1 MNKRERYS
9 LRSKLGR
16 KAKAGCVNFGC
27 DTCPFAKCVVD
38 IQTDRIESNTCPYFV
53 KHVLPSDEILYNA
66 YIGELP
72 KEHPLKAVKGEVEVI
87 TKDCARCHNAF
98 IPNSNRQKYCKSCAD
113 SVTRRQWRESKA
125 NARLDV
131 QR

>member
-16 KAKAGCVNFGC
+16 KAKSDCVNYSC
-27 DTCPFAKCVVD
+27 DSCPFAECVVE
-38 IQTDRIESNTCPYFV
+38 IQTDRVESNTCPYFV
-53 KHVLPSDEILYNA
+53 KYVLLSDEILYNEYLEA
-66 YIGELP
+66 LP
-72 KEHPLKAVKGEVEVI
+72 KEHPLKVVKGEVVAK
-87 TKDCARCHNAF
+87 TKGCSRCNIEY

-113 SVTRRQWRESKA
+113 SVTRRQWRESKS
-125 NARLDV
+125 NSRLDV

>member
-16 KAKAGCVNFGC
+16 KAKADCVNYGC
-27 DTCPFAKCVVD
+27 DTCPFATCVVE
-38 IQTDRIESNTCPYFV
+38 IQTDSIDSNTCPFFV
-53 KHVLPSDEILYNA
+53 TSVLPSDELLYND
-66 YIGELP
+66 YIEALSRD
-72 KEHPLKAVKGEVEVI
+72 HPLKAVKGEVEVT
-87 TKDCARCHNAF
+87 TKDCTRCHKAF
-98 IPNSNRQKYCKSCAD
+98 ILNSNRQKYCKSCAD

>member
-16 KAKAGCVNFGC
+16 KAKADCVNHGC
-27 DTCPFAKCVVD
+27 DTCPFATCVVE
-38 IQTDRIESNTCPYFV
+38 IQTDSIESNTCPYFV
-53 KHVLPSDEILYNA
+53 TSVLPSDELLYND
-66 YIGELP
+66 YIEALSRD
-72 KEHPLKAVKGEVEVI
+72 HPLKAVKGEVEVI
-87 TKDCARCHNAF
+87 TKDCTRCHNAF

-125 NARLDV
+125 IARLDV